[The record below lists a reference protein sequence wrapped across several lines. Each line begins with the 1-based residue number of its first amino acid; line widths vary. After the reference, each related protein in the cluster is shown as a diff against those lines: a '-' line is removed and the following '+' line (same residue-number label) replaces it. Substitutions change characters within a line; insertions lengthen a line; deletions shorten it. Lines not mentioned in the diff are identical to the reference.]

1 MQTQKWVIPI
11 IIYLILSG
19 CANNSLKENT
29 ENETAEGKY
38 SIIHTTSS
46 HNQSPANEVKNYIN
60 DREEF
65 SEIYVVN
72 TDSQVLIAITP
83 KHHERFRLADFRKEL
98 EKDIKDEIDP
108 LEIELSTDKKIAI
121 ELKELEEKLEKKSIS
136 KKQLE
141 KEFKRIVKLSK
152 EET

>member
-1 MQTQKWVIPI
+1 MQAQIWVIPI
-11 IIYLILSG
+11 IMYLLLSG
-19 CANNSLKENT
+19 CANNSTTENT
-29 ENETAEGKY
+29 GTEMDEEKY

-46 HNQSPANEVKNYIN
+46 HSQSPANELKNHIKN
-60 DREEF
+60 RDEF
-65 SEIYVVN
+65 TDIYAVN

-98 EKDIKDEIDP
+98 EKDIKDRIDP

-121 ELKELEEKLEKKSIS
+121 ELKDLEEKLEKKSIS

-141 KEFKRIVKLSK
+141 KEFKRILKLSK